1 MSTCFGEI
9 EIAEV
14 GGSVEIAE
22 IGGDVEIVEAGTI
35 VLVQGVAISAPI
47 RPAYTPT
54 GIYALPTTPA
64 DPSQVQVFVNGA
76 KQVYGIDYTIVG
88 TVLTW
93 TSPNLDLSS
102 IDILEIYP

>member
-1 MSTCFGEI
+1 MTTCFGEI

-14 GGSVEIAE
+14 
-22 IGGDVEIVEAGTI
+22 GGDVEIVEAGTI
-35 VLVQGVAISAPI
+35 VLITGGGGGSAPI
-47 RPAYTPT
+47 RPDYTPT
-54 GIYALPTTPA
+54 GIYALPTAPI

-102 IDILEIYP
+102 IDLLEIYP

>member
-1 MSTCFGEI
+1 MSACFGEI
-9 EIAEV
+9 EITEV

-22 IGGDVEIVEAGTI
+22 AGTI
-35 VLVQGVAISAPI
+35 VLVQGAAISAPI

-54 GIYALPTTPA
+54 GIYALPTAPI